1 MQNTI
6 LQDIY
11 TPQLGGFSV
20 FFGGGGGGGGG
31 GGSDG
36 RVYHKED
43 SIL

>member
-1 MQNTI
+1 MI

-20 FFGGGGGGGGG
+20 FWGGGRGGGG

>member
-11 TPQLGGFSV
+11 TSQLGGFSV
-20 FFGGGGGGGGG
+20 FLGGAGVGGGGWERWEGLPH
-31 GGSDG
+31 
-36 RVYHKED
+36 R

>member
-20 FFGGGGGGGGG
+20 FLGGGGGGGG